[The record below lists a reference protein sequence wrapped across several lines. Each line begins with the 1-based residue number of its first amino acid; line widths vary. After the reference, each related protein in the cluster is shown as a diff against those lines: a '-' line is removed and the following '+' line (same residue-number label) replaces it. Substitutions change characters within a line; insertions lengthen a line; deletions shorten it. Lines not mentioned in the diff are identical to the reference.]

1 MMHSIVAS
9 PDVGPRLDDVDYG
22 ARFKQIRK
30 ARWKGTVL
38 QLAKKLGTD
47 YPTSIYNIERA
58 WRVPQLRTIQKHATA
73 LGCEPWELL
82 QDVETEYDR
91 ARALATLPRHA
102 AMVGWHKLL
111 TRYEKT
117 TERGSRQ
124 KHAPGLAEREAPLIE
139 GSYSRGV
146 KVAPLEHVDIVEAA
160 ASQTAA
166 RKAAYQRRKIRRAIQ
181 LDKERRARMKNR
193 EPTTAATEL
202 PQEKGTLRLVVDNT
216 VEGLNE

>member
-1 MMHSIVAS
+1 MQSIVVS
-9 PDVGPRLDDVDYG
+9 HPDRPLLGDVDYG

-102 AMVGWHKLL
+102 ATMGWHNLL

-124 KHAPGLAEREAPLIE
+124 KHAPGLAEREAPLIQ
-139 GSYSRGV
+139 GSYARDT
-146 KVAPLEHVDIVEAA
+146 KVAPAEDIDVVVDAA
-160 ASQTAA
+160 TRHTAL
-166 RKAAYQRRKIRRAIQ
+166 RKAAYQRRKLRRAIQ
-181 LDKERRARMKNR
+181 LDKERRARLKER
-193 EPTTAATEL
+193 TTDVTEL
-202 PQEKGTLRLVVDNT
+202 PQKKARAG
-216 VEGLNE
+216 